1 MIRGGRLV
9 LLAALLVAPGA
20 ATADTI
26 YPLNRRLQLSRR

>member
-26 YPLNRRLQLSRR
+26 YLTGGCS